1 MSREKNIVSKESEQ
15 ILLALQRQNERLKAL
30 ISTAQDAFEINNN
43 LFFIVLNRLKSLEE
57 KTNELQLELEQLKVE
72 AKKE

>member
-1 MSREKNIVSKESEQ
+1 
-15 ILLALQRQNERLKAL
+15 LKAL